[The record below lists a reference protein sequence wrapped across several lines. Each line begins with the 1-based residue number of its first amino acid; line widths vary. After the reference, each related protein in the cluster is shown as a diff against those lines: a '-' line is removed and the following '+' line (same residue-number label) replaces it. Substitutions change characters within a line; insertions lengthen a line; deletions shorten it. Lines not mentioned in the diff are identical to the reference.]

1 MNFKSKNVDFL
12 LLKLLLVS
20 VFLLPSTAIF
30 YFISFSLISL
40 VLLPKIK
47 LNKFN
52 LIVCSTM
59 FLIFIV
65 GGSSQ
70 AHTTGAGLSI
80 ENVFKIIL
88 IIYLICASTV
98 SGIDSKPEDI
108 IKIKKTIS
116 FILILIIS
124 SQIVIMLNIEPIK
137 SIIRDYYLNS
147 DILINIYQREFHAF
161 SSRNGGLFGN
171 PNQLSKAVTFI
182 YIIYLSTSTAHSS
195 KNDLIFSLLC
205 IVSIALS
212 GSRTGFAILFMTSF
226 LFFFLKLN
234 VRGKI
239 AIILTTF
246 VGLSVVFYNELRVV
260 SYTVD
265 SNEIGS
271 LEYKIYFL
279 INYLEKIYSE
289 NIISVLFGS
298 GFMDRGDLD
307 NDVFSFGL
315 NLGFDSDIGY
325 IISFLGGVGFI
336 FLIINIFIMWFNGVI
351 KTYMLPIFLWCVSSS
366 VFYNVKSL
374 IMLIIIVVV
383 SKTIFSRGT
392 NEKACIYNKY
402 PNTL

>member
-1 MNFKSKNVDFL
+1 
-12 LLKLLLVS
+12 
-20 VFLLPSTAIF
+20 
-30 YFISFSLISL
+30 
-40 VLLPKIK
+40 
-47 LNKFN
+47 
-52 LIVCSTM
+52 M

-70 AHTTGAGLSI
+70 AHTTGASLSI

-98 SGIDSKPEDI
+98 SGIDSKPEDT

-147 DILINIYQREFHAF
+147 DILLNIYQREFHAF

-212 GSRTGFAILFMTSF
+212 GSRTGFAILFITSF

-234 VRGKI
+234 VRGKM
-239 AIILTTF
+239 AIILTAF

-260 SYTVD
+260 SYTAD

-289 NIISVLFGS
+289 NIVSILFGS

-325 IISFLGGVGFI
+325 IISFLGGIGFI

-374 IMLIIIVVV
+374 IMLIIIVII

-392 NEKACIYNKY
+392 NEKACICNKY